1 MRDKS
6 LKQIVEKIERLV
18 FSLRDLVEELES
30 LVLTLSLMTDDDE
43 DEKRVVVVAKDGE
56 ELRKALDYSEGSQ

>member
-6 LKQIVEKIERLV
+6 LKQIVEEIEKLV

-30 LVLTLSLMTDDDE
+30 FVLTLSLMTDE
-43 DEKRVVVVAKDGE
+43 NEEKKIIAVVRDGE
-56 ELRKALDYSEGSQ
+56 ELKKALDYSEGSQ